1 MTAGVGGSTFEAE
14 LARMAP
20 MTEAVQPIAAEELQA
35 RIAKAQRLMRGEGI
49 QALYLDTSTNL
60 RYFTGV
66 ALNLTER
73 LHGAVIPADGPPVL
87 LSPAFEEPKTR
98 ELMQFD
104 AGIRTWEGHK
114 DPTALVI
121 ETLRSMGVSS
131 GPLAVDPLTPLW

>member
-1 MTAGVGGSTFEAE
+1 VTAGVGGSTSEAE
-14 LARMAP
+14 LAHLAP
-20 MTEAVQPIAAEELQA
+20 MTKAVQPIAAEELQA
-35 RIAKAQRLMRGEGI
+35 RIAKAQRLMREEGI

-60 RYFTGV
+60 RCFTG
-66 ALNLTER
+66 A
-73 LHGAVIPADGPPVL
+73 AIPTDGPPVL

-104 AGIRTWEGHK
+104 AGIRTWEEHE

-131 GPLAVDPLTPLW
+131 GTLAVDPLTPFR